1 MLRARKKRDYNK
13 ANASWYYYTARR
25 GGKKKKGILFPFL
38 KKGILF
44 PFLYYNL
51 TMDFDCINKDLG
63 VIGIRLSL

>member
-13 ANASWYYYTARR
+13 ANASWYYYKARR
-25 GGKKKKGILFPFL
+25 RGKK